1 MEEQKH
7 NSEQEL
13 MLTEMVVARMG
24 WGLNLVGREKEPQIP
39 AGVMLPVSYLSL
51 PLAILPPCLP
61 EAVGS

>member
-1 MEEQKH
+1 
-7 NSEQEL
+7 

-39 AGVMLPVSYLSL
+39 AGVMLPVSYVSL